1 MIRIGKSYGN
11 LMVDLHPSNAKLRER
26 AVRIVRELTGLD
38 ESSARNALVRSD
50 WVIKGALKRS
60 F

>member
-1 MIRIGKSYGN
+1 
-11 LMVDLHPSNAKLRER
+11 MVDLHPSNAKLRDR

-38 ESSARNALVRSD
+38 ESSAHNALVRSD
-50 WVIKGALKRS
+50 WVIKGALKRG